1 MLNFRLEYIFFYISN
16 LVAKAPGLNLGEKV
30 SNLLSDHEALNQQ
43 SKLFIFVCSQNNGL
57 DKFMCPKGKNF
68 LKVSKQKEQIQYR
81 TTQNNN
87 YKKALLVLSL

>member
-1 MLNFRLEYIFFYISN
+1 MLNFRPEYIFFYISN

-57 DKFMCPKGKNF
+57 DKFMCPKVKNF
-68 LKVSKQKEQIQYR
+68 LKFL
-81 TTQNNN
+81 N
-87 YKKALLVLSL
+87 KKNKYNTGQHKTIIIKKLCLS